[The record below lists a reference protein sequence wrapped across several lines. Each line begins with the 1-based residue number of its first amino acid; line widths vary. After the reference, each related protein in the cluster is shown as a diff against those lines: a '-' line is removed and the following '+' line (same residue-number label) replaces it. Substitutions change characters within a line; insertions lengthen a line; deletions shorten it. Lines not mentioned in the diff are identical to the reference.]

1 MPWKGRQ
8 EGARRFAHRTSFIA
22 FRKPLC
28 WGSGPG
34 LSPRDD
40 ATLRNRGCARANY
53 SQQGRWQRGLRI
65 PALSLGLPELPGNPP
80 FRSVTSCYCSGFRQ
94 EIGHYNIQ
102 KGVRGC
108 FKSLENQFVLQTGGR
123 GRGEAE
129 LPASADRH
137 STAPRLHHTG
147 PMEPL
152 HTPVNPTL
160 HYKSRSAP
168 PPSQHHH

>member
-8 EGARRFAHRTSFIA
+8 EGARHFAHRTSFIA

-53 SQQGRWQRGLRI
+53 SQQGRWQRSLRI
-65 PALSLGLPELPGNPP
+65 PALSLSLPALPRNPP
-80 FRSVTSCYCSGFRQ
+80 FRSVTSRSCGGFRQ

-102 KGVRGC
+102 KGAEGVLRAW
-108 FKSLENQFVLQTGGR
+108 KISLFYKLEEKLNSQSQQT
-123 GRGEAE
+123 
-129 LPASADRH
+129 
-137 STAPRLHHTG
+137 STAPQLHHTG
-147 PMEPL
+147 PMQLLHSPGQPHSPL
-152 HTPVNPTL
+152 
-160 HYKSRSAP
+160 
-168 PPSQHHH
+168 